1 MLLHVYFL
9 VAVYYLSPSLG
20 LSNCYEARGML
31 LLCPLTHVRSY
42 LACQICFGYKLQ
54 IGVCVSRTNRHENAN
69 LTIFIQKDH
78 CICDQG
84 IEAPLVVLAMFS
96 FLSWIP

>member
-1 MLLHVYFL
+1 
-9 VAVYYLSPSLG
+9 
-20 LSNCYEARGML
+20 ML

-69 LTIFIQKDH
+69 LTVFIQKDH

-84 IEAPLVVLAMFS
+84 MEVPLVVLAMFS